1 MSDYTY
7 RVVTTA
13 FGVML
18 GMLAYDV
25 IKAVVP

>member
-1 MSDYTY
+1 MGDYTY

-25 IKAVVP
+25 IKVLAQ